1 MADKFVFNGTDYA
14 ISRRFN
20 LGGRLGRSL
29 GNEFVTLDSGRRTT
43 YSRRIKSRVL
53 RLVLRLAS
61 LSDREI
67 VERFFYEIAQGG
79 KNKFDLVMS
88 GKHREAVQCGAVL
101 NGSTIVCGQ
110 QINGSTLK
118 CGQWIKAD
126 TYTFKGVYF
135 IEDSLIVED
144 TNFEESFDIEFEIR
158 QELD

>member
-1 MADKFVFNGTDYA
+1 MADKFVFNGVDYS

-29 GNEFVTLDSGRRTT
+29 GNEFVPLDSGRRTS
-43 YSRRIKSRVL
+43 YSRRTKSKSL
-53 RLVLRLAS
+53 RLILRLAD

-67 VERFFYEIAQGG
+67 IERFFYEIAEGG

-88 GKHREAVQCGAVL
+88 GNHREVAQCGAVVD
-101 NGSTIVCGQ
+101 GSTIVCGQ
-110 QINGSTLK
+110 QINGSTIK

-126 TYTFKGVYF
+126 TYTFKDVYF
-135 IEDSLIVED
+135 VEDSLFVDDSDDE
-144 TNFEESFDIEFEIR
+144 NFDIEFDIL